1 MQKKGNPKTSI
12 AFTQSLRIAQNSLFE
27 KLERKNSC
35 LDACKPNVPPI
46 VMTMQ
51 TKNANENVITR
62 FHMYSEEP
70 AIEPAVHI
78 PAIASKIM
86 VEKIRIFPPIFLDDF
101 VSIDFPK
108 KNNIA
113 LNVKTAQEA
122 IKSPAH
128 IKKAAWQL
136 SSPGDSLRC
145 STEVEFIFGGSG
157 QSINS

>member
-62 FHMYSEEP
+62 FDMYSEEP

-122 IKSPAH
+122 IKALPTSRRPLGNFPA
-128 IKKAAWQL
+128 
-136 SSPGDSLRC
+136 PGTR
-145 STEVEFIFGGSG
+145 
-157 QSINS
+157 